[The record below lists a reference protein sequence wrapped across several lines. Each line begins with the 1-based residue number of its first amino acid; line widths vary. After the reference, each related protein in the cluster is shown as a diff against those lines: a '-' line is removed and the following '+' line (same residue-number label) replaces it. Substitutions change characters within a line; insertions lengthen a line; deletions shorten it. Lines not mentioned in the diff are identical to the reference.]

1 MKKVKILFVLSVIV
15 FAFAGCNSCNQK
27 KNIKKQIINIAA
39 VLPLTGTSANIGK
52 WQKQGIELAVEN
64 YNASHLNEGKVS
76 VKFEDSQSDPKF
88 GVSAFE
94 KLNTGN
100 ENSGYLFSL
109 SGVANAIL
117 PQLNKN
123 PKPSML
129 LAVSLPKITDK
140 SDYAYRFHL
149 GSEDEAIAMSEFM
162 TENKY
167 DSIAVVYLNDEF
179 GVGALEVFKEKFE
192 SKGGHVTSVETYTK
206 EQTDFK
212 SIVTKLKSSKQQGVY
227 VIGYVQASVLCI
239 KQMRELGFSKQVFA
253 NMALSVPSFIKTG
266 GDALNGAIYTVTRF
280 NANDTSKVVSNFVS
294 EYKKK
299 YSEDPTFFTG
309 FAFDATNIMIQN
321 LALSTD
327 LVKPTVI
334 QVENYTG
341 VMGNVSVN
349 AKRNFQFP
357 IKIVRNDNG
366 QIVYVAQ

>member
-1 MKKVKILFVLSVIV
+1 MKNKKGLIAIAAIIIAILVYFIYQNVNKPEIRT
-15 FAFAGCNSCNQK
+15 
-27 KNIKKQIINIAA
+27 INIAA
-39 VLPLTGTSANIGK
+39 ILPLTGTSANIGK

-64 YNASHLNEGKVS
+64 YNASHPDETKVS
-76 VKFEDSQSDPKF
+76 VEFEDSQSDPKF

-94 KLNTGN
+94 KLNAGN
-100 ENSGYLFSL
+100 ENSGYFFSL

-117 PQLNKN
+117 PQLNNN

-140 SDYAYRFHL
+140 SEYAYRFNL
-149 GSEDEAIAMSEFM
+149 GSEDEAIAMSQFM
-162 TENKY
+162 IENKY

-179 GVGALEVFKEKFE
+179 GVGAWEVFKEKFE
-192 SKGGHVTSVETYTK
+192 SGGGLVTSVETYTK

-212 SIVTKLKSSKQQGVY
+212 SIILKLKSSKQQGVY

-280 NANDTSKVVSNFVS
+280 NATDSSKIVSDFVD

-309 FAFDATNIMIQN
+309 FAFDAANIMMQN
-321 LALSTD
+321 LSLSTN
-327 LVKPTVI
+327 LAKPTI
-334 QVENYTG
+334 IHTENFTG

-349 AKRNFQFP
+349 TKRNFQFP

-366 QIVYVAQ
+366 QIVNIAK